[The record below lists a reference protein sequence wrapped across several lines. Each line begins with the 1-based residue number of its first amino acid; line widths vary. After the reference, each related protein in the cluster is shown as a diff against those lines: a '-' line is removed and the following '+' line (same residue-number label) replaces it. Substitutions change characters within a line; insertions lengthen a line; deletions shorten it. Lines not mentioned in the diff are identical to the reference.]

1 CHVIFFHPKKEKTQR
16 RLELEKRL
24 SSPQTEINVAL
35 FIEETLPMTTVAG
48 ASPDEKPKPLP
59 PISFP
64 AEITSKALAEAAPWI
79 DHAVEQA
86 FSYKKTA
93 EEKLDAFVE
102 ATRSRIS
109 DIRSTGSA
117 HLEQTVYSVKCAAS
131 ELGIYEDL
139 AFTKLNEGVKIA
151 ASHPFITTGVTAG
164 LGIVLLKSP
173 RRFIY
178 YKTLRLVS
186 SEEAMLS
193 RADAKVK
200 ELRQS
205 ISLLKAE
212 SEKLERQ
219 ASVAEGEFIRGR
231 KKLRQTGKQI
241 QGVIRSAYKIDR
253 QAAGLKDVLQELP
266 GREAYRFRSQVKDL
280 ASEVKKEK
288 QVLTKEVTK
297 ISNYGISV

>member
-1 CHVIFFHPKKEKTQR
+1 MFFHPKKEKTQR

-139 AFTKLNEGVKIA
+139 AFTKLN
-151 ASHPFITTGVTAG
+151 
-164 LGIVLLKSP
+164 
-173 RRFIY
+173 
-178 YKTLRLVS
+178 
-186 SEEAMLS
+186 
-193 RADAKVK
+193 VK

>member
-1 CHVIFFHPKKEKTQR
+1 I
-16 RLELEKRL
+16 
-24 SSPQTEINVAL
+24 A
-35 FIEETLPMTTVAG
+35 
-48 ASPDEKPKPLP
+48 
-59 PISFP
+59 
-64 AEITSKALAEAAPWI
+64 
-79 DHAVEQA
+79 
-86 FSYKKTA
+86 
-93 EEKLDAFVE
+93 
-102 ATRSRIS
+102 
-109 DIRSTGSA
+109 
-117 HLEQTVYSVKCAAS
+117 
-131 ELGIYEDL
+131 
-139 AFTKLNEGVKIA
+139 EGVKIA